1 MNMLNELIGSVTQV
15 LLFALIPFLVWL
27 VTARRKESFL
37 TWIGLKKPVCSNPGK
52 AIGITVSA
60 AAAYILAMNLS
71 LRLLPE
77 GVTTAGSQFK
87 GQGIA
92 ALPAVL
98 FYAFLRTALSEEILF
113 RGFLLKRLQNRFCFA
128 AGNAVQAVLFGLM
141 HGIPFGLVT
150 KSAAVFLLLTAI
162 PGLFGWY
169 QGWLNERQCGG
180 SVIPSWLL
188 HGCMNFLTAVLSL

>member
-1 MNMLNELIGSVTQV
+1 MNMLNELIGSVAQV
-15 LLFALIPFLVWL
+15 FLFSLIPFLVWL
-27 VTARRKESFL
+27 VTARGKESFFS
-37 TWIGLKKPVCSNPGK
+37 WIGLKKAVCSRPGK
-52 AIGITVSA
+52 VIGITA
-60 AAAYILAMNLS
+60 AAAATYILAMNLF

-77 GVTTAGSQFK
+77 GVTTAGSQFE
-87 GQGIA
+87 GQGFA

-113 RGFLLKRLQNRFCFA
+113 RGFLLKRLRNRFGFA
-128 AGNAVQAVLFGLM
+128 AGNTVQAILFGLM

-162 PGLFGWY
+162 SGLFGWY
-169 QGWLNERQCGG
+169 QGWLNESQCGG